1 MRNNSSLPT
10 HSFTFAVTKSFDTG
24 LKSIGPVLLLR
35 DGSHIF
41 CGTEHG
47 QLKLKR
53 YNFDTSTDIS
63 CVDIPD
69 VLWGYCVVELGGRP
83 SLALSF
89 G

>member
-1 MRNNSSLPT
+1 MRDNSSLPT
-10 HSFTFAVTKSFDTG
+10 HPFTFAVTKSFDTG
-24 LKSIGPVLLLR
+24 LKSIGPVLPLR

-41 CGTEHG
+41 CGTEQG

-69 VLWGYCVVELGGRP
+69 VLWGYCIVELGGRP
-83 SLALSF
+83 SLAISF